1 MVWLRLL
8 ILILT
13 CYSITLALIV
23 RETIASETSN
33 LNGTDANQ
41 NSIENLTQSNA
52 TGSNNPEN
60 VTETN
65 QTGSISGR
73 ISGLISQS
81 LQGNCTVC

>member
-1 MVWLRLL
+1 M
-8 ILILT
+8 
-13 CYSITLALIV
+13 V
-23 RETIASETSN
+23 RETRASETSI
-33 LNGTDANQ
+33 LNDSNATQ

-73 ISGLISQS
+73 ISS
-81 LQGNCTVC
+81 LMSPSLEGNCTVC

>member
-1 MVWLRLL
+1 MG
-8 ILILT
+8 
-13 CYSITLALIV
+13 
-23 RETIASETSN
+23 RETIASETSI
-33 LNGTDANQ
+33 LNDTNATQ

-73 ISGLISQS
+73 ISS
-81 LQGNCTVC
+81 LTSPRLEGNCTVC

>member
-1 MVWLRLL
+1 M
-8 ILILT
+8 
-13 CYSITLALIV
+13 V
-23 RETIASETSN
+23 RETIASETGI
-33 LNGTDANQ
+33 LNDTVTMQ

-73 ISGLISQS
+73 ISS
-81 LQGNCTVC
+81 LMSPSLEGNCTVC